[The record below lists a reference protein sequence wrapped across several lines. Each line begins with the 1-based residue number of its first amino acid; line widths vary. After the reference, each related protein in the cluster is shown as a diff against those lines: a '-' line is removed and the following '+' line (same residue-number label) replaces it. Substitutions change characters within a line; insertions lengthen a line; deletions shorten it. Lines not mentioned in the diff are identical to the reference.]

1 MSDQQ
6 QTGKVDPKLLEEI
19 NELTK
24 RQQQELSDLVASGDF
39 LKMLTGITTTVFMK
53 QFIKLFIE
61 LPNDSRSLAIRF
73 INETHNTI
81 EDVIARHK
89 AQQEANE
96 SV

>member
-73 INETHNTI
+73 INETHNHDRGRDSASQST
-81 EDVIARHK
+81 AGG
-89 AQQEANE
+89 Q
-96 SV
+96 